1 MLFRFCGFSEI
12 VRDLSELLSPFYLL
26 VLLLESTMSKRV
38 TPEIE
43 TFARIRVVGVGGSGC
58 NAINHMIASKVKGVE
73 FVAVNTDAQDL
84 HRSLAKRKIH
94 IGKNLTRGLGAGMN
108 PDIGRRAAEETRQ
121 EIQEALQGS
130 DMVFITCGM
139 GGGTGTGASATVA
152 KIAKELGALTV
163 AVVTRPFA
171 FEGAQRNMIADKGLE
186 DLKKEVDAYLVIPND
201 KLLAIVE
208 AQTSAKNAFAL
219 CDEILRQA
227 VEGVSDIITTPGEIN
242 TDFNDIKTIMEGAGP
257 ALMGIG
263 IADGDNRARDAA
275 AQAVNSPLLDVSITG
290 AKGILFVVA
299 GADDLGILEVQ
310 EAAKVIS
317 ESVDKSAKVI
327 FGIMRDEKLKKG
339 QIRIIVIATGFPEGV
354 SGTNGLGI
362 ERSLFAMEPKDQQD
376 TRGKIYNDSM
386 HREAPEVSQSAPLPE
401 PVRENIREEAE
412 IPASNVQNRMER
424 DEPIVT
430 AQPRRIDNEPIKPP
444 PVEDED
450 DTWGAIPSFLRRHK
464 K

>member
-1 MLFRFCGFSEI
+1 
-12 VRDLSELLSPFYLL
+12 
-26 VLLLESTMSKRV
+26 MSKRV

-58 NAINHMIASKVKGVE
+58 NAINHMINSKVKGVE

-108 PDIGRRAAEETRQ
+108 PDLGRRAAEETRQ

-163 AVVTRPFA
+163 AVVTRPFS
-171 FEGAQRNMIADKGLE
+171 FEGAQRNMIAEKGLS

-208 AQTSAKNAFAL
+208 PQTSAKNAFAL

-263 IADGDNRARDAA
+263 VADGDNRARDAA
-275 AQAVNSPLLDVSITG
+275 AQAVNSPLLDVSING
-290 AKGILFVVA
+290 ARGILFVVA

-339 QIRIIVIATGFPEGV
+339 QIRIIVIATGFPEGETGEIAS
-354 SGTNGLGI
+354 SGV
-362 ERSLFAMEPKDQQD
+362 ERSLFAMEPKEQHE
-376 TRGKIYNDSM
+376 TRSKIFADVVVK
-386 HREAPEVSQSAPLPE
+386 REDPLPE
-401 PVRENIREEAE
+401 VVRESAREDVEM
-412 IPASNVQNRMER
+412 PSVTRQKH
-424 DEPIVT
+424 EPIVT
-430 AQPRRIDNEPIKPP
+430 AQPQRRTDTETITPPI
-444 PVEDED
+444 VEDED

>member
-1 MLFRFCGFSEI
+1 
-12 VRDLSELLSPFYLL
+12 
-26 VLLLESTMSKRV
+26 MSKRV

-58 NAINHMIASKVKGVE
+58 NAINHMINSKIKGVE

-94 IGKNLTRGLGAGMN
+94 IGKNLTHGLGAGMN
-108 PDIGRRAAEETRQ
+108 PDLGRRAAEETRQ

-139 GGGTGTGASATVA
+139 GGGTGTGAAPTVA

-163 AVVTRPFA
+163 AVVTRPFS
-171 FEGAQRNMIADKGLE
+171 FEGAHRNSIAEKGLA
-186 DLKKEVDAYLVIPND
+186 DLKKEVDAYLIIPND

-242 TDFNDIKTIMEGAGP
+242 TDFNDVKTIMEGAGP

-275 AQAVNSPLLDVSITG
+275 AQAVNSPLLDVSING
-290 AKGILFVVA
+290 ARGILFVVA
-299 GADDLGILEVQ
+299 GAEDLGILEVQ
-310 EAAKVIS
+310 EAAKVIG

-339 QIRIIVIATGFPEGV
+339 QIRIIVIATGFPEGE
-354 SGTNGLGI
+354 SGETHGSTGV
-362 ERSLFAMEPKDQQD
+362 ERSLFAMEPKEQVETKSRIFGEQ
-376 TRGKIYNDSM
+376 K
-386 HREAPEVSQSAPLPE
+386 REESLPE
-401 PVRENIREEAE
+401 PVRENIKEESVEPVTPLIPQALRHREE
-412 IPASNVQNRMER
+412 PV
-424 DEPIVT
+424 VT
-430 AQPRRIDNEPIKPP
+430 AQPRRIDNEMITP
-444 PVEDED
+444 PVVEEED
-450 DTWGAIPSFLRRHK
+450 DAWGAIPSFLRRHK

>member
-1 MLFRFCGFSEI
+1 L
-12 VRDLSELLSPFYLL
+12 PFI
-26 VLLLESTMSKRV
+26 MSKRV
-38 TPEIE
+38 TQEIE
-43 TFARIRVVGVGGSGC
+43 TFARIRVVGVGGSGG
-58 NAINHMIASKVKGVE
+58 NAINHMINSKIKGVE

-94 IGKNLTRGLGAGMN
+94 IGKNLTHGLGAGMN
-108 PDIGRRAAEETRQ
+108 PELGRRAADETRQ

-139 GGGTGTGASATVA
+139 GGGTGTGASVTVA

-163 AVVTRPFA
+163 AVVTRPFS
-171 FEGAQRNMIADKGLE
+171 FEGAQRNMIAEKGLS

-242 TDFNDIKTIMEGAGP
+242 TDFNDVKTIMEGAGP

-263 IADGDNRARDAA
+263 VADGDNRARDAA
-275 AQAVNSPLLDVSITG
+275 AQAVNSPLLDVSISG

-299 GADDLGILEVQ
+299 GSDDLGILEVQ
-310 EAAKVIS
+310 EAAKVIG

-339 QIRIIVIATGFPEGV
+339 QIRIIVIATGFPEGE
-354 SGTNGLGI
+354 SGELAGSGA
-362 ERSLFAMEPKDQQD
+362 ERSLFAMEPKEQHE
-376 TRGKIYNDSM
+376 TRSKIFGDVIAK
-386 HREAPEVSQSAPLPE
+386 REEPLPE
-401 PVRENIREEAE
+401 VVRENIREEAE
-412 IPASNVQNRMER
+412 VPAPAPRQKH
-424 DEPIVT
+424 EPIVT
-430 AQPRRIDNEPIKPP
+430 AQPQRRIDNEMITPP
-444 PVEDED
+444 VVEDED

>member
-1 MLFRFCGFSEI
+1 
-12 VRDLSELLSPFYLL
+12 
-26 VLLLESTMSKRV
+26 MSKRV

-58 NAINHMIASKVKGVE
+58 NAINHMINSKIKGVE

-94 IGKNLTRGLGAGMN
+94 IGKNLTHGLGAGMN
-108 PDIGRRAAEETRQ
+108 PELGRRAAEETRQ

-139 GGGTGTGASATVA
+139 GGGTGTGAAPTVA

-163 AVVTRPFA
+163 AVVTRPFS
-171 FEGAQRNMIADKGLE
+171 FEGAHRNVIAEKGLE

-208 AQTSAKNAFAL
+208 AHTSAKNAFAL

-242 TDFNDIKTIMEGAGP
+242 TDFNDVKTIMEGAGP

-275 AQAVNSPLLDVSITG
+275 AQAVNSPLLDVSING

-299 GADDLGILEVQ
+299 GAEDLGILEVQ

-317 ESVDKSAKVI
+317 ESVDKNARVI

-339 QIRIIVIATGFPEGV
+339 QIRIIVIATGFPDGATG
-354 SGTNGLGI
+354 STTGGI
-362 ERSLFAMEPKDQQD
+362 ERSLFAMEPKEQQE
-376 TRGKIYNDSM
+376 TKSSIFGNAMR
-386 HREAPEVSQSAPLPE
+386 REEPLPE

-412 IPASNVQNRMER
+412 PTPAPTPSRNER
-424 DEPIVT
+424 EEPIVT
-430 AQPRRIDNEPIKPP
+430 AQPQRRIDNEMITPP
-444 PVEDED
+444 VVEDED

>member
-1 MLFRFCGFSEI
+1 
-12 VRDLSELLSPFYLL
+12 
-26 VLLLESTMSKRV
+26 MSKRV
-38 TPEIE
+38 TQEIE
-43 TFARIRVVGVGGSGC
+43 TFARIRVVGVGGSGG
-58 NAINHMIASKVKGVE
+58 NAINHMINSKIKGVE

-94 IGKNLTRGLGAGMN
+94 IGKNLTHGLGAGMN
-108 PDIGRRAAEETRQ
+108 PELGRRAADETRQ

-139 GGGTGTGASATVA
+139 GGGTGTGASVTVA

-163 AVVTRPFA
+163 AVVTRPFS
-171 FEGAQRNMIADKGLE
+171 FEGAQRNMIAEKGLS

-242 TDFNDIKTIMEGAGP
+242 TDFNDVKTIMEGAGP

-263 IADGDNRARDAA
+263 VADGDNRARDAA
-275 AQAVNSPLLDVSITG
+275 AQAVNSPLLDVSISG

-299 GADDLGILEVQ
+299 GSDDLGILEVQ
-310 EAAKVIS
+310 EAAKVIG

-339 QIRIIVIATGFPEGV
+339 QIRIIVIATGFPEGE
-354 SGTNGLGI
+354 SSETPGNGV
-362 ERSLFAMEPKDQQD
+362 ERSLFAMEPKEQHE
-376 TRGKIYNDSM
+376 TRSKIFGDVIAK
-386 HREAPEVSQSAPLPE
+386 REEPLPE
-401 PVRENIREEAE
+401 VVRENIREEAE
-412 IPASNVQNRMER
+412 VPAPAPRQKH
-424 DEPIVT
+424 EPIVT
-430 AQPRRIDNEPIKPP
+430 AQPQRRIDNEMITPP
-444 PVEDED
+444 VVEDED

>member
-1 MLFRFCGFSEI
+1 
-12 VRDLSELLSPFYLL
+12 
-26 VLLLESTMSKRV
+26 MSKRV

-43 TFARIRVVGVGGSGC
+43 TFARIRVVGVGGSGG
-58 NAINHMIASKVKGVE
+58 NAINHMITSKVKGVE

-139 GGGTGTGASATVA
+139 GGGTGTGAAITVA

-163 AVVTRPFA
+163 AVVTRPFS
-171 FEGAQRNMIADKGLE
+171 FEGAQRSLIAERGLAE
-186 DLKKEVDAYLVIPND
+186 LKKEVDAYLVIPND
-201 KLLAIVE
+201 KLLSIVE
-208 AQTSAKNAFAL
+208 AQMSAKGAFAL

-290 AKGILFVVA
+290 ARGILFVIA
-299 GADDLGILEVQ
+299 GSEDLGILEVQ
-310 EAAKVIS
+310 EAAKVIG
-317 ESVDKSAKVI
+317 ESVDQSAKVI

-339 QIRIIVIATGFPEGV
+339 QIRIIVIATGFPEGASEIASQSIV
-354 SGTNGLGI
+354 GAGI
-362 ERSLFAMEPKDQQD
+362 ERSLFAMEPKEQQE
-376 TRGKIYNDSM
+376 TRGKIYNDNIM
-386 HREAPEVSQSAPLPE
+386 RREDHKQSPAPMASEEESTPL
-401 PVRENIREEAE
+401 
-412 IPASNVQNRMER
+412 IPAMLKRE
-424 DEPIVT
+424 EPIVT
-430 AQPRRIDNEPIKPP
+430 ATPQRRIESDPILPP
-444 PVEDED
+444 SSQNAEEED